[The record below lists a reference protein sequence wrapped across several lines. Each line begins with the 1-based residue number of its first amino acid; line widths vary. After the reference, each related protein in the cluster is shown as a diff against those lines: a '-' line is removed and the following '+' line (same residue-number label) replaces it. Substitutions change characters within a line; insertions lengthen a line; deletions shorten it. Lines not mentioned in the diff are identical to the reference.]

1 MNVPIKSNN
10 ATPYII
16 LLVLVVALVAAWTFD
31 IIKIPSLQG
40 GKIST
45 QDSVITSNNLKLDSL
60 RNVIKGLESNQ
71 ARYDSSIARLQD
83 SLVVLNSQIAVN
95 ENKIKDIR
103 KKYNEKVNGVSNY
116 SSNQLEEFLSGR
128 YK

>member
-1 MNVPIKSNN
+1 METPAPNN
-10 ATPYII
+10 TTPYIV
-16 LLVLVVALVAAWTFD
+16 LALVVVALVAAWSFGF
-31 IIKIPSLQG
+31 INIPAFQG

-45 QDSVITSNNLKLDSL
+45 QDSIITSNNLKLDSL
-60 RNVIKGLESNQ
+60 RNVIKDLESNQ
-71 ARYDSSIARLQD
+71 AIYDSSISRLQD
-83 SLVVLNSQIAVN
+83 SVAVLNTQLVIN
-95 ENKIKDIR
+95 EGKIKDIR